1 MKGSTIR
8 YARQALGLTQAKLA
22 RQIGSTQLS
31 VTKWETDSTTP
42 STENMRRLKKALG
55 LDEESI
61 IEIESLLRDEQ
72 HNRIKFS
79 LRKQSGAQ
87 VHD

>member
-8 YARQALGLTQAKLA
+8 YARQALGLTQAALA

-31 VTKWETDSTTP
+31 VTKWETDSTKP
-42 STENMRRLKKALG
+42 SLENIRRLKKALG

-61 IEIESLLRDEQ
+61 IEIETLLRAEQ
-72 HNRIKFS
+72 HNRIKFR

-87 VHD
+87 QHD